1 MLGQLIDTSRW
12 GSQEWL
18 AAVIFA
24 FIGVTIAVIVRRL
37 FTLFFLS
44 RRKRAAPNL
53 RPLRRASS
61 HSKKSLAKPF
71 LRLGLVMIALS
82 TFSLGSIEAIIVRHD
97 QPPGAYEMRA
107 SEMPAVFFLEQQGR
121 RKVCVATL
129 INPQWALT
137 AAHCLEQTSLALSLA
152 NDMPFAVTV
161 AGKLRQID
169 RVSVHPLYDQRSPQD
184 VDLALLHFSE
194 ALAYPQPLALA
205 ESPPTVGQQVQLI
218 GWGYTGQGLTG
229 RDRDDGR
236 LRSASNRLSAV
247 GTRLEI
253 TFDDPRG
260 DSAGTDDLEGMPS
273 LGDSGG
279 PALIYSQ
286 GQPYVAGIT
295 VGEIMGADFSEET
308 QGRYGAVAVYE
319 DVRRHREWLYAEMGE
334 E

>member
-1 MLGQLIDTSRW
+1 MLGQLIDTSQW

-24 FIGVTIAVIVRRL
+24 FIGVTIAVIIRRL

-61 HSKKSLAKPF
+61 RSKKSFTQRF
-71 LRLGLVMIALS
+71 LRFGVAVLALS
-82 TFSLGSIEAIIVRHD
+82 TLAPRSSLAIIVRHD
-97 QPPGAYEMRA
+97 QPPGVYEIRA
-107 SEMPAVFFLEQQGR
+107 SEMPAVFFLELQGR

-129 INPQWALT
+129 IHAQWALT
-137 AAHCLEQTSLALSLA
+137 AAHCLEQTSLAFSLA
-152 NDMPFAVTV
+152 NEKPFAVSV
-161 AGKLRQID
+161 AGEARLID
-169 RVSVHPLYDQRSPQD
+169 RASVHPLYDQLSAQD

-194 ALAYPQPLALA
+194 PLAFPQPLALA
-205 ESPPTVGQQVQLI
+205 ELPATVGQQVRLI

-236 LRSASNRLSAV
+236 LRRASNRLSAV
-247 GTRLEI
+247 GSRLQI
-253 TFDDPRG
+253 TFDDPRS
-260 DSAGTDDLEGMPS
+260 DSANAEDLEGMPS

-279 PALIYSQ
+279 PALIYFQ

-308 QGRYGAVAVYE
+308 QGRYGSVAVYE
-319 DVRRHREWLYAEMGE
+319 DVRRHRDWLHAVIGE
-334 E
+334 D